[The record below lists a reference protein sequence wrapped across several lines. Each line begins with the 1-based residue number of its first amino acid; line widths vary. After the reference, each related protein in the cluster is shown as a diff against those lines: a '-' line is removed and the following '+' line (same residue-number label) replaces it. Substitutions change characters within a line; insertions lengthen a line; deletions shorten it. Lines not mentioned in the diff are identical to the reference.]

1 MSFVQT
7 FPEHIAAAAANLASL
22 GAALN
27 TGSAAAAGP
36 ITGVVPPAVDEVSI
50 LTATHFA
57 MHGQRFQELSEQAAR
72 IQATMTGTLA
82 SNGVSYADTEA
93 ANAALTHI

>member
-22 GAALN
+22 GASLN

-57 MHGQRFQELSEQAAR
+57 LHGQRFQELSEQAAR

-82 SNGVSYADTEA
+82 SNGVSYADTEI